1 MRSLWLDTDGALDW
15 LRSYVADNKLSPVA
29 PLGEDEEEGEG
40 EEEGALDVN
49 QLFIGLYRTVI
60 DTYSK

>member
-29 PLGEDEEEGEG
+29 YLGEDEEEGEG